1 MNYPFSLLLASSKYS
16 EGFYILFCHVVLVLG
31 NVPSLAVAFHGSGSG
46 VYQAGR
52 TSWHRGHQEILAEGA
67 QYELQDADQKG
78 APHVPSVTPVLS
90 ASTILY

>member
-1 MNYPFSLLLASSKYS
+1 M
-16 EGFYILFCHVVLVLG
+16 VLVLG

-52 TSWHRGHQEILAEGA
+52 TSWHREHQEILAEGA

-78 APHVPSVTPVLS
+78 APHVPSGNPVLS